1 MLLGCSLGLTGVP
14 LECQLGVTWVLLRCY
29 LGVPWVS
36 LGCHLNVTW
45 VSLAFALALKQNTF
59 ADYHRPSIRPALP
72 TTWPLATK
80 RWWNDHD
87 ENVWRNPSIIWP
99 HLWEW
104 TIEVTTEPPYPRPE
118 GWLKAKLWLHSLLL
132 LLFRCA
138 SISWFHVVSEWAIH
152 LFQIFRKFN
161 YYR

>member
-1 MLLGCSLGLTGVP
+1 MSIGCYLGFTWVLLGCYLGLTGVS
-14 LECQLGVTWVLLRCY
+14 LECNLGVTWM
-29 LGVPWVS
+29 
-36 LGCHLNVTW
+36 
-45 VSLAFALALKQNTF
+45 SLALALALKQNTF
-59 ADYHRPSIRPALP
+59 QDYHRPSIRLALP

-80 RWWNDHD
+80 RWWDDHD

-132 LLFRCA
+132 LFSLNFSAKYAATWWNR
-138 SISWFHVVSEWAIH
+138 SLREPPQKPPGMNHDHW
-152 LFQIFRKFN
+152 
-161 YYR
+161 